1 MQIAEDD
8 YLMHYGILRRS
19 GRYPWGSGKDPN
31 QRSQTFLDILEGHK
45 KAGLSDKEIASLYD
59 EPDHP
64 FTVSDLRETRTK
76 AIHVQKQDQIRTA
89 QALKDKGM
97 GFSEIGR
104 QMNAN
109 ESTIRS
115 LLAPGRQEKLNQLQ
129 NTADMIRRQVEEKD
143 MIDVGSQV
151 ERDLPLLGDDTPN
164 IGISKDKFSTALS
177 MLKEEGYQV
186 HTFSAPQIGTGERT
200 NYKVL
205 VKPGVTKE
213 QAFANRNNL
222 RLISEKTNDDGRT
235 YRDLSF
241 KKPLSIDPKRVAV
254 RYKEDGGADAD
265 GIIYVRPGKKD
276 ISLGQSHY
284 AQVRIAVGDTHYLKG
299 VAIYKNDLPKGV
311 DLLFNTN
318 KSNTGN
324 KLDALKPL
332 KRTPE
337 GEVDWQNPFGALP
350 KIIGGQIVDVKGN
363 VTSAMNKLS
372 EQGDWNE
379 WSRTLSRQVL
389 SKQEPRFA
397 KSQLDLT
404 YERKLNEFNVINAL
418 TNPVIKKKLLET
430 FAEEVDSSAVHL
442 KAANLPRQ
450 ANKLLLPV
458 TSLKPDEVYAPTFKH
473 GETVALIRFP
483 MRVVLKFQ

>member
-1 MQIAEDD
+1 V
-8 YLMHYGILRRS
+8 R
-19 GRYPWGSGKDPN
+19 P
-31 QRSQTFLDILEGHK
+31 
-45 KAGLSDKEIASLYD
+45 
-59 EPDHP
+59 
-64 FTVSDLRETRTK
+64 
-76 AIHVQKQDQIRTA
+76 
-89 QALKDKGM
+89 
-97 GFSEIGR
+97 
-104 QMNAN
+104 
-109 ESTIRS
+109 
-115 LLAPGRQEKLNQLQ
+115 
-129 NTADMIRRQVEEKD
+129 QV
-143 MIDVGSQV
+143 
-151 ERDLPLLGDDTPN
+151 
-164 IGISKDKFSTALS
+164 
-177 MLKEEGYQV
+177 
-186 HTFSAPQIGTGERT
+186 GTGERT

-332 KRTPE
+332 KKIE
-337 GEVDWQNPFGALP
+337 GTEEVDWQNPFGALP
-350 KIIGGQIVDVKGN
+350 KIIGGQIVDAKGN

-473 GETVALIRFP
+473 GETVALIRYPHAGRFEIP
-483 MRVVLKFQ
+483 VVRVNNRNKEAKALLDAEDKTKVIDAIGIHPKVAEHLSGADFDGDTVVVIPNSHGLIKRDPPLEGLKGFDPQKYKVKTPEEDPEHGWDTMDENQTQQQMGKVTNLIADMTIKGAASEDLTKAVKHSMVVIDAEKHNLDWKASERDNNIIALKKKYQGVTEKGR